1 MAIRNLLEDSMED
14 MDADNQL
21 TSLVPISEKATVDPT
36 IIDALTKQILAQN
49 TSSKWQGGVDAQ
61 TAAKDMA
68 KIMAGIG
75 ITDIRQFGIIEQ
87 VAPEEV
93 KQDGKGGYVDQQG
106 RPVDPSIVTPQ
117 SYQTEGGE
125 ISYYTAPIGKI
136 QNFGNKITGQLVPNT
151 YGERQGGN
159 AFGGTYEG
167 KGNTGYRV
175 DFTPDGTPIFY
186 TTGASSSDV
195 QDWMPLLQ
203 LGLAVT
209 GAGGLLGNALL
220 GGGASQV
227 ASSMLGNAI
236 LGGVTTGIAGGD
248 ILKGALTAGAAAGIA
263 PATEMVLGKIP
274 DFNALSNPVKAAVTN
289 AVSGTIM
296 NKGEITP
303 AVLASALAAGL
314 GAAGKDAELAKF
326 ESERTESGLAG
337 QTSLTEEDMRKL
349 GIVSDANLPT
359 GTQVAGPMTLAVGG
373 VPLFA
378 ESSGASAIRPPAG
391 YQVMSATLADNK
403 PAGAYYDAS
412 INAWLQPT
420 NEFAKVTDID
430 RLIADMETFKS
441 GINTLDANA
450 VKGIVDQSLSEL
462 PTLTADDI
470 TKIIGSQNFAR
481 PEDIQSAISSIKLP
495 QGLTNQDVQS
505 IVSTALTNNPSLTTE
520 QVSQIVNSALSN
532 IPSGLTADDVT
543 KIISGQNFAKPEDIQ
558 AAIKNIN
565 IPQGLTKNDV
575 ESIVSTALTKNPSLT
590 TDQVSQI
597 VNNAITKIPSGI
609 TANDVQSIV
618 SSSIAKIPTGLTASD
633 VTKIISQQNFATNQ
647 DIQTA
652 IGNIK
657 IPQGLTTADVQGI
670 VSKAFANNPSL
681 TSAQVSQIVNGAIS
695 QIPAGLSAND
705 VKSIVGSAI
714 SSLPK
719 APTTQDI
726 VNIISGQGLA
736 STSQL
741 NQQGQQL
748 MAALQKQGVDYNT
761 ALQQALKAQTSS
773 FNSALGTTQAN
784 IDALAQSLGKT
795 KEGLLAELNMTEAD
809 LQKQISGVQTS
820 LGSQI
825 TNLSQ
830 QTQQQLAQQSAQT
843 QQQFSTLSDA
853 QKAQAD
859 ALVKQGST
867 LSSAINQV
875 QAGLGQQITN
885 LSQQTQNQ
893 LAQQSAQTQQQFN
906 SLTAAQKAQAD
917 ALVSQGATFNTALNQ
932 VQTGLGQQIGNV
944 QSNLEAQLNAQGK
957 ALLASLQQQGLDY
970 QTALSNALTAQAN
983 QFQNQITGVQT
994 GLESQLDAQGKQF
1007 LEALQERGVDYKT
1020 ALDEAIAQ
1028 QNAKI
1033 GEVQTSF
1040 EEQLAKS
1047 TASSSADFAKLM
1059 QTLGLMGTTIN
1070 AIQAANTPKTYTY
1083 NLADP
1088 STWGSPVYNKT
1099 TGPVSPITPL
1109 DFGTRDLLK
1118 GTQWEKFLDP
1128 NYGQVPQPVQFN
1140 QPSNMS
1146 YDRLMSVLGAGA
1158 DTLPSQALSI
1168 NDVISGIQNQYGQAP
1183 KGTMG

>member
-1 MAIRNLLEDSMED
+1 MAIRNLLQDSMED

-21 TSLVPISEKATVDPT
+21 TSLVPVSQKATVDQT
-36 IIDALTKQILAQN
+36 IVDALTKQILAQN

-87 VAPEEV
+87 VAAEEV

-106 RPVDPSIVTPQ
+106 RPVDSSIVTPQ

-136 QNFGNKITGQLVPNT
+136 QNFGNKTTGQLVPNT

-220 GGGASQV
+220 GGGSQV

-326 ESERTESGLAG
+326 DAERTESGLAG
-337 QTSLTEEDMRKL
+337 QTSLTEEDMAKL

-359 GTQVAGPMTLAVGG
+359 GTQLASANTGTMTDAGTGLNVTTVPPNIIDFNSAVNSNQILEDANLFRNNVNTIGSPVQLAEGETITGSRVDNQGQSRLTITRANPLDPSSPTIYEAVVSPDNKNVTYEWGG
-373 VPLFA
+373 VDVDDQGNVIGSGTTV
-378 ESSGASAIRPPAG
+378 SSGS
-391 YQVMSATLADNK
+391 K
-403 PAGAYYDAS
+403 PSWTTMPSTG
-412 INAWLQPT
+412 NLNT
-420 NEFAKVTDID
+420 GVTD
-430 RLIADMETFKS
+430 TTK
-441 GINTLDANA
+441 
-450 VKGIVDQSLSEL
+450 
-462 PTLTADDI
+462 TLTLDDI
-470 TKIIGSQNFAR
+470 TNIISNQNFAR
-481 PEDIQSAISSIKLP
+481 P
-495 QGLTNQDVQS
+495 NDVQS

-520 QVSQIVNSALSN
+520 QVSQIVNSAVSN

-543 KIISGQNFAKPEDIQ
+543 KIISGQNFATPQDIQ
-558 AAIKNIN
+558 TAISKIN
-565 IPQGLTKNDV
+565 IPQGLTSTDV
-575 ESIVSTALTKNPSLT
+575 QSIVSTALANNPSLT
-590 TDQVSQI
+590 ATDVQSIVNSAVSQIPSGLTASDVTKILGQQNYATPQDIQTAINSINIPQGLSEQDVQSIVSNAFASNPNLTTEQVSQI
-597 VNNAITKIPSGI
+597 VNSAV
-609 TANDVQSIV
+609 AN
-618 SSSIAKIPTGLTASD
+618 IPTGLTASD
-633 VTKIISQQNFATNQ
+633 VQ
-647 DIQTA
+647 
-652 IGNIK
+652 
-657 IPQGLTTADVQGI
+657 
-670 VSKAFANNPSL
+670 
-681 TSAQVSQIVNGAIS
+681 
-695 QIPAGLSAND
+695 
-705 VKSIVGSAI
+705 SIVGSAV
-714 SSLPK
+714 SQLPA

-726 VNIISGQGLA
+726 VNIIGGQGLA

-741 NQQGQQL
+741 TQQGQDL
-748 MAALQKQGVDYNT
+748 MAALQQQGVDYNT
-761 ALQQALKAQTSS
+761 ALNEALKAQ
-773 FNSALGTTQAN
+773 
-784 IDALAQSLGKT
+784 
-795 KEGLLAELNMTEAD
+795 
-809 LQKQISGVQTS
+809 
-820 LGSQI
+820 
-825 TNLSQ
+825 
-830 QTQQQLAQQSAQT
+830 
-843 QQQFSTLSDA
+843 
-853 QKAQAD
+853 
-859 ALVKQGST
+859 
-867 LSSAINQV
+867 
-875 QAGLGQQITN
+875 AG
-885 LSQQTQNQ
+885 
-893 LAQQSAQTQQQFN
+893 QFN
-906 SLTAAQKAQAD
+906 TSITD
-917 ALVSQGATFNTALNQ
+917 VVNQ
-932 VQTGLGQQIGNV
+932 IGGVQTGLE
-944 QSNLEAQLNAQGK
+944 SQLSAQGK
-957 ALLASLQQQGLDY
+957 QLMDSLQQQGLDY
-970 QTALSNALTAQAN
+970 QTALNEALASQAS

-1047 TASSSADFAKLM
+1047 TATSSADFAKLM

-1070 AIQAANTPKTYTY
+1070 AIQSANTPKTYTY

-1099 TGPVSPITPL
+1099 TGPVTPITPL

-1118 GTQWEKFLDP
+1118 GTQWKKFLDP
-1128 NYGQVPQPVQFN
+1128 NYGQIPQPVQFN

-1146 YDRLMSVLGAGA
+1146 YDRLMSVLGTGQ
-1158 DTLPSQALSI
+1158 DVLPSQPLSI
-1168 NDVISGIQNQYGQAP
+1168 NDVISGIQNQYGQAL

>member
-1 MAIRNLLEDSMED
+1 MAIRNLLQDSMED

-21 TSLVPISEKATVDPT
+21 TSLVPVSQKATVDQT
-36 IIDALTKQILAQN
+36 IVDALTKQILAQN

-136 QNFGNKITGQLVPNT
+136 QNFGNKTTGQLVPNT

-220 GGGASQV
+220 GGGSQV

-326 ESERTESGLAG
+326 ESERTESGFAG
-337 QTSLTEEDMRKL
+337 QTSLTEEDMAKL

-359 GTQVAGPMTLAVGG
+359 GTQVAGPMTLNVGG

-441 GINTLDANA
+441 GVNTLDANA
-450 VKGIVDQSLSEL
+450 VKGIVDQSLSAL
-462 PTLTADDI
+462 PTLTADDV
-470 TKIIGSQNFAR
+470 TRIIGSQNFAR

-505 IVSTALTNNPSLTTE
+505 IVSTALANNPSLTATDVQSIVNSAVSQIPSGLTASDVTKILGQQNYATPQDIQTAINSINIPQGLSEQDVQSIVSNAFASNPNLTTE
-520 QVSQIVNSALSN
+520 QVSQIVNSAVAN
-532 IPSGLTADDVT
+532 IPTGL
-543 KIISGQNFAKPEDIQ
+543 
-558 AAIKNIN
+558 
-565 IPQGLTKNDV
+565 
-575 ESIVSTALTKNPSLT
+575 
-590 TDQVSQI
+590 
-597 VNNAITKIPSGI
+597 

-618 SSSIAKIPTGLTASD
+618 SSA
-633 VTKIISQQNFATNQ
+633 
-647 DIQTA
+647 
-652 IGNIK
+652 
-657 IPQGLTTADVQGI
+657 
-670 VSKAFANNPSL
+670 
-681 TSAQVSQIVNGAIS
+681 VSQL
-695 QIPAGLSAND
+695 PA
-705 VKSIVGSAI
+705 
-714 SSLPK
+714 

-726 VNIISGQGLA
+726 VNIIGGQGLA

-741 NQQGQQL
+741 TQQGKDL
-748 MAALQKQGVDYNT
+748 MAALQQQGVDYNT
-761 ALQQALKAQTSS
+761 ALNEALKAQAGQLNTSITDVV
-773 FNSALGTTQAN
+773 N
-784 IDALAQSLGKT
+784 
-795 KEGLLAELNMTEAD
+795 
-809 LQKQISGVQTS
+809 QIG
-820 LGSQI
+820 G
-825 TNLSQ
+825 
-830 QTQQQLAQQSAQT
+830 
-843 QQQFSTLSDA
+843 
-853 QKAQAD
+853 
-859 ALVKQGST
+859 
-867 LSSAINQV
+867 
-875 QAGLGQQITN
+875 
-885 LSQQTQNQ
+885 
-893 LAQQSAQTQQQFN
+893 
-906 SLTAAQKAQAD
+906 
-917 ALVSQGATFNTALNQ
+917 
-932 VQTGLGQQIGNV
+932 VQTGLE
-944 QSNLEAQLNAQGK
+944 SQLSAQGK
-957 ALLASLQQQGLDY
+957 QLMDSLQQQGLDY
-970 QTALSNALTAQAN
+970 QTALNEALASQAS

-1047 TASSSADFAKLM
+1047 TATSSADFAKLM

-1070 AIQAANTPKTYTY
+1070 AIQSANTPKTYTY

-1088 STWGSPVYNKT
+1088 STWGSPVYNQT

-1109 DFGTRDLLK
+1109 DFGNREMLR

-1146 YDRLMSVLGAGA
+1146 YDRLMSVLGTGR
-1158 DTLPSQALSI
+1158 DVLPSQALSI

-1183 KGTMG
+1183 

>member
-1 MAIRNLLEDSMED
+1 MAIRNLLQDSMED

-21 TSLVPISEKATVDPT
+21 TSLVPVSQKATVDPT

-359 GTQVAGPMTLAVGG
+359 GTQVAGPMTLNVGG

-450 VKGIVDQSLSEL
+450 VKGIVDQSLSAL

-520 QVSQIVNSALSN
+520 QVSQIVNSAVSN

-543 KIISGQNFAKPEDIQ
+543 KIISGQNFATPQDIQ
-558 AAIKNIN
+558 TAISKIN
-565 IPQGLTKNDV
+565 IPQGLTSTDV
-575 ESIVSTALTKNPSLT
+575 QSIVSTALANNPSLT
-590 TDQVSQI
+590 ATDVQSIVNSAVSQIPSGLTASDVTKILGQQNYATPQDIQTAINSINIPQGLSEQDVQSIVSNAFASNPNLTTEQVSQI
-597 VNNAITKIPSGI
+597 VNSAVANIPTGL

-618 SSSIAKIPTGLTASD
+618 SSA
-633 VTKIISQQNFATNQ
+633 
-647 DIQTA
+647 
-652 IGNIK
+652 
-657 IPQGLTTADVQGI
+657 
-670 VSKAFANNPSL
+670 VSKL
-681 TSAQVSQIVNGAIS
+681 
-695 QIPAGLSAND
+695 PA
-705 VKSIVGSAI
+705 
-714 SSLPK
+714 
-719 APTTQDI
+719 APTTQNIID
-726 VNIISGQGLA
+726 IISGQGLA

-741 NQQGQQL
+741 TQQGKDL
-748 MAALQKQGVDYNT
+748 MAALQQQGVDYNT
-761 ALQQALKAQTSS
+761 ALNEALK
-773 FNSALGTTQAN
+773 TQA
-784 IDALAQSLGKT
+784 G
-795 KEGLLAELNMTEAD
+795 
-809 LQKQISGVQTS
+809 
-820 LGSQI
+820 
-825 TNLSQ
+825 
-830 QTQQQLAQQSAQT
+830 
-843 QQQFSTLSDA
+843 
-853 QKAQAD
+853 
-859 ALVKQGST
+859 
-867 LSSAINQV
+867 
-875 QAGLGQQITN
+875 
-885 LSQQTQNQ
+885 
-893 LAQQSAQTQQQFN
+893 QFN
-906 SLTAAQKAQAD
+906 TSITD
-917 ALVSQGATFNTALNQ
+917 VVNQ
-932 VQTGLGQQIGNV
+932 IGGVQTGLE
-944 QSNLEAQLNAQGK
+944 SQLSAQGK
-957 ALLASLQQQGLDY
+957 QLMDSLQKQGLDY
-970 QTALSNALTAQAN
+970 QTALNEALASQAS

-1146 YDRLMSVLGAGA
+1146 YDRLMSILGTGA

>member
-1 MAIRNLLEDSMED
+1 MAIRNLLQDSMED

-21 TSLVPISEKATVDPT
+21 TSLVPVSQKATVDPT

-359 GTQVAGPMTLAVGG
+359 GTQVAGPMTLNVGG

-543 KIISGQNFAKPEDIQ
+543 KIISGQNFATPQDIQ
-558 AAIKNIN
+558 TAISKIN
-565 IPQGLTKNDV
+565 IPQGLTSTDV
-575 ESIVSTALTKNPSLT
+575 QSIVSTALANNPSLT
-590 TDQVSQI
+590 ATDVQSIVNSAVSQIPSGLTASDVTKILGQQNYATPQDIQTAINSINIPQGLSEQDVQSIVSNAFASNPNLTTEQVSQI
-597 VNNAITKIPSGI
+597 VNSAVANIPTGL

-618 SSSIAKIPTGLTASD
+618 SSA
-633 VTKIISQQNFATNQ
+633 
-647 DIQTA
+647 
-652 IGNIK
+652 
-657 IPQGLTTADVQGI
+657 
-670 VSKAFANNPSL
+670 VSKL
-681 TSAQVSQIVNGAIS
+681 
-695 QIPAGLSAND
+695 PA
-705 VKSIVGSAI
+705 
-714 SSLPK
+714 
-719 APTTQDI
+719 APTTQNIID
-726 VNIISGQGLA
+726 IISGQGLA

-741 NQQGQQL
+741 TQQGKDL
-748 MAALQKQGVDYNT
+748 MAALQQQGVDYNT
-761 ALQQALKAQTSS
+761 ALNEALK
-773 FNSALGTTQAN
+773 TQA
-784 IDALAQSLGKT
+784 G
-795 KEGLLAELNMTEAD
+795 
-809 LQKQISGVQTS
+809 
-820 LGSQI
+820 
-825 TNLSQ
+825 
-830 QTQQQLAQQSAQT
+830 
-843 QQQFSTLSDA
+843 
-853 QKAQAD
+853 
-859 ALVKQGST
+859 
-867 LSSAINQV
+867 
-875 QAGLGQQITN
+875 
-885 LSQQTQNQ
+885 
-893 LAQQSAQTQQQFN
+893 QFN
-906 SLTAAQKAQAD
+906 TSITD
-917 ALVSQGATFNTALNQ
+917 VVNQ
-932 VQTGLGQQIGNV
+932 IGGVQTGLE
-944 QSNLEAQLNAQGK
+944 SQLSAQGK
-957 ALLASLQQQGLDY
+957 QLMDSLQKQGLDY
-970 QTALSNALTAQAN
+970 QTALNEALASQAS

-1146 YDRLMSVLGAGA
+1146 YDRLMSVLGTGR
-1158 DTLPSQALSI
+1158 DVLPSQALSI

>member
-1 MAIRNLLEDSMED
+1 MAIFNRNNMLSDYAFED
-14 MDADNQL
+14 MGVEGLFDTGSFNRQDLMNYAAPLDQQSIGAMMP
-21 TSLVPISEKATVDPT
+21 TPEFVPEAPMAPVSAPVAPLMPAPVAPTAAPIQQEQPKASQQD
-36 IIDALTKQILAQN
+36 IIDSLTKQILGSSD
-49 TSSKWQGGVDAQ
+49 TSKWQGGVSAE

-167 KGNTGYRV
+167 EGNTGYRV

-359 GTQVAGPMTLAVGG
+359 GTQVAGPMTLNVGG

-391 YQVMSATLADNK
+391 YELMSATLADNK

-462 PTLTADDI
+462 PTLTADDV
-470 TKIIGSQNFAR
+470 TRIIGSQNFAR

-495 QGLTNQDVQS
+495 QGLTSTDVQS
-505 IVSTALTNNPSLTTE
+505 IVSTALANNPSLTATDVQSTVNSAVSQIPSGLTASDVTKILGQQNYATPQDIQTAINSINIPQGLSEQDVQSIVSNAFASNPNLTTE
-520 QVSQIVNSALSN
+520 QVSQIVNSAVAN
-532 IPSGLTADDVT
+532 IPTGL
-543 KIISGQNFAKPEDIQ
+543 
-558 AAIKNIN
+558 
-565 IPQGLTKNDV
+565 
-575 ESIVSTALTKNPSLT
+575 
-590 TDQVSQI
+590 
-597 VNNAITKIPSGI
+597 

-618 SSSIAKIPTGLTASD
+618 SSA
-633 VTKIISQQNFATNQ
+633 
-647 DIQTA
+647 
-652 IGNIK
+652 
-657 IPQGLTTADVQGI
+657 
-670 VSKAFANNPSL
+670 VSKL
-681 TSAQVSQIVNGAIS
+681 
-695 QIPAGLSAND
+695 PA
-705 VKSIVGSAI
+705 
-714 SSLPK
+714 
-719 APTTQDI
+719 APTTQNIID
-726 VNIISGQGLA
+726 IISGQGLA

-741 NQQGQQL
+741 TQQGKDL
-748 MAALQKQGVDYNT
+748 MAALQQQGVDYNT
-761 ALQQALKAQTSS
+761 ALNEALK
-773 FNSALGTTQAN
+773 TQA
-784 IDALAQSLGKT
+784 G
-795 KEGLLAELNMTEAD
+795 
-809 LQKQISGVQTS
+809 
-820 LGSQI
+820 
-825 TNLSQ
+825 
-830 QTQQQLAQQSAQT
+830 
-843 QQQFSTLSDA
+843 
-853 QKAQAD
+853 
-859 ALVKQGST
+859 
-867 LSSAINQV
+867 
-875 QAGLGQQITN
+875 
-885 LSQQTQNQ
+885 
-893 LAQQSAQTQQQFN
+893 QFN
-906 SLTAAQKAQAD
+906 TSITD
-917 ALVSQGATFNTALNQ
+917 VVNQ
-932 VQTGLGQQIGNV
+932 IGGVQTGLE
-944 QSNLEAQLNAQGK
+944 SQLSAQGK
-957 ALLASLQQQGLDY
+957 QLMDSLQKQGLDY
-970 QTALSNALTAQAN
+970 QTALNEALASQAS

-1146 YDRLMSVLGAGA
+1146 YDRLMSVLGTGR
-1158 DTLPSQALSI
+1158 DVLPSQALSI
-1168 NDVISGIQNQYGQAP
+1168 NDVISGIQNQYGQTP
-1183 KGTMG
+1183 

>member
-1 MAIRNLLEDSMED
+1 MAIRNLLQDSMED

-21 TSLVPISEKATVDPT
+21 TSLVPVSQKATVDQT
-36 IIDALTKQILAQN
+36 VVDALTKQILAQN

-136 QNFGNKITGQLVPNT
+136 QNFGNKTTGQLVPNT

-167 KGNTGYRV
+167 EGNTGYRV

-220 GGGASQV
+220 GGGSQV

-263 PATEMVLGKIP
+263 PATEMVLGNIP
-274 DFNALSNPVKAAVTN
+274 NFNSLPNSVQAAVTS

-296 NKGEITP
+296 NGGEITP
-303 AVLASALAAGL
+303 NVLASALAAGI
-314 GAAGKDAELAKF
+314 GAASKDADLAKF
-326 ESERTESGLAG
+326 ESERTESGFAG
-337 QTSLTEEDMRKL
+337 QTSLTEEDMAKL
-349 GIVSDANLPT
+349 GIVSDANLPS
-359 GTQVAGPMTLAVGG
+359 GTQVAGPMTLNVGG

-391 YQVMSATLADNK
+391 YEVMSATLADNK

-441 GINTLDANA
+441 GVNTLDANA
-450 VKGIVDQSLSEL
+450 VKGIVDQSLSAL
-462 PTLTADDI
+462 PTLTADDV
-470 TKIIGSQNFAR
+470 TRIIGSQNFAR

-505 IVSTALTNNPSLTTE
+505 VVSTALANNPSLTTE
-520 QVSQIVNSALSN
+520 QVSQIVNSAVSN
-532 IPSGLTADDVT
+532 
-543 KIISGQNFAKPEDIQ
+543 
-558 AAIKNIN
+558 
-565 IPQGLTKNDV
+565 
-575 ESIVSTALTKNPSLT
+575 
-590 TDQVSQI
+590 
-597 VNNAITKIPSGI
+597 
-609 TANDVQSIV
+609 
-618 SSSIAKIPTGLTASD
+618 IPTGLTASD
-633 VTKIISQQNFATNQ
+633 VQ
-647 DIQTA
+647 
-652 IGNIK
+652 
-657 IPQGLTTADVQGI
+657 
-670 VSKAFANNPSL
+670 
-681 TSAQVSQIVNGAIS
+681 
-695 QIPAGLSAND
+695 
-705 VKSIVGSAI
+705 SIVGSAV
-714 SSLPK
+714 SKLPA

-726 VNIISGQGLA
+726 VNIIGGQGLA

-741 NQQGQQL
+741 TQQGQDL
-748 MAALQKQGVDYNT
+748 MAALQQQGVDYNT
-761 ALQQALKAQTSS
+761 ALNEALKAQAGQLNSS
-773 FNSALGTTQAN
+773 ITDVVN
-784 IDALAQSLGKT
+784 
-795 KEGLLAELNMTEAD
+795 
-809 LQKQISGVQTS
+809 QIG
-820 LGSQI
+820 G
-825 TNLSQ
+825 
-830 QTQQQLAQQSAQT
+830 
-843 QQQFSTLSDA
+843 
-853 QKAQAD
+853 
-859 ALVKQGST
+859 
-867 LSSAINQV
+867 
-875 QAGLGQQITN
+875 
-885 LSQQTQNQ
+885 
-893 LAQQSAQTQQQFN
+893 
-906 SLTAAQKAQAD
+906 
-917 ALVSQGATFNTALNQ
+917 
-932 VQTGLGQQIGNV
+932 VQTGLE
-944 QSNLEAQLNAQGK
+944 SQLSAQGK
-957 ALLASLQQQGLDY
+957 QLMDSLQQQGLDY
-970 QTALSNALTAQAN
+970 QTALNESLASQAR

-1007 LEALQERGVDYKT
+1007 LEALQDRGVDYKT

-1040 EEQLAKS
+1040 QDQLAKS
-1047 TASSSADFAKLM
+1047 TASTSADFAKLM

-1099 TGPVSPITPL
+1099 TGPVTPITPL

-1128 NYGQVPQPVQFN
+1128 NYGKVPQPVQFN

-1146 YDRLMSVLGAGA
+1146 YDRLMDILGTGR

-1183 KGTMG
+1183 TSTMG

>member
-1 MAIRNLLEDSMED
+1 MAIRNLLQDSMVDD
-14 MDADNQL
+14 MGDADNQL
-21 TSLVPISEKATVDPT
+21 TSLAPVSQKATVDPT
-36 IIDALTKQILAQN
+36 IVNALKKQILAQN
-49 TSSKWQGGVDAQ
+49 TSSKWQGGVDAE
-61 TAAKDMA
+61 TAANDMA

-125 ISYYTAPIGKI
+125 ISYFTAPIGKI
-136 QNFGNKITGQLVPNT
+136 QNFGNKTTGQLVPNT

-220 GGGASQV
+220 GGGSQV

-274 DFNALSNPVKAAVTN
+274 DFNSLPSSVKAAVTS

-303 AVLASALAAGL
+303 TVLASALAAGL
-314 GAAGKDAELAKF
+314 GAAGKDADLAKF

-349 GIVSDANLPT
+349 GIVSDANLPS
-359 GTQVAGPMTLAVGG
+359 GTQVAGPMTLNVGG
-373 VPLFA
+373 VPIYA

-391 YQVMSATLADNK
+391 YEVMSATLADNK

-450 VKGIVDQSLSEL
+450 VKGIVDQSLSAL

-470 TKIIGSQNFAR
+470 TKIISSQNFAT
-481 PEDIQSAISSIKLP
+481 PQDIQTAINSINIP
-495 QGLTNQDVQS
+495 QGLSEQDVQS
-505 IVSTALTNNPSLTTE
+505 IVSNAFASNPNLTTE
-520 QVSQIVNSALSN
+520 QVSQIVNSAVAN
-532 IPSGLTADDVT
+532 IPTGL
-543 KIISGQNFAKPEDIQ
+543 
-558 AAIKNIN
+558 
-565 IPQGLTKNDV
+565 
-575 ESIVSTALTKNPSLT
+575 
-590 TDQVSQI
+590 
-597 VNNAITKIPSGI
+597 

-618 SSSIAKIPTGLTASD
+618 SSA
-633 VTKIISQQNFATNQ
+633 
-647 DIQTA
+647 
-652 IGNIK
+652 
-657 IPQGLTTADVQGI
+657 
-670 VSKAFANNPSL
+670 
-681 TSAQVSQIVNGAIS
+681 VSQL
-695 QIPAGLSAND
+695 PA
-705 VKSIVGSAI
+705 
-714 SSLPK
+714 

-726 VNIISGQGLA
+726 VNIIGGQGLA

-741 NQQGQQL
+741 TQQGKDL
-748 MAALQKQGVDYNT
+748 MAALQQQGLDYNT
-761 ALQQALKAQTSS
+761 ALNEALK
-773 FNSALGTTQAN
+773 TQ
-784 IDALAQSLGKT
+784 
-795 KEGLLAELNMTEAD
+795 
-809 LQKQISGVQTS
+809 SG
-820 LGSQI
+820 
-825 TNLSQ
+825 
-830 QTQQQLAQQSAQT
+830 
-843 QQQFSTLSDA
+843 
-853 QKAQAD
+853 
-859 ALVKQGST
+859 
-867 LSSAINQV
+867 
-875 QAGLGQQITN
+875 
-885 LSQQTQNQ
+885 
-893 LAQQSAQTQQQFN
+893 QFN
-906 SLTAAQKAQAD
+906 TSITD
-917 ALVSQGATFNTALNQ
+917 VVNQ
-932 VQTGLGQQIGNV
+932 IGGVQTGLE
-944 QSNLEAQLNAQGK
+944 SQLSAQGK
-957 ALLASLQQQGLDY
+957 QLMDSLQQQGLDY
-970 QTALSNALTAQAN
+970 QTALNEVLASQAS
-983 QFQNQITGVQT
+983 QFQNQIAGVQT

-1007 LEALQERGVDYKT
+1007 LEALQARGVDYKT

-1047 TASSSADFAKLM
+1047 TASTSADFAKLM

-1088 STWGSPVYNKT
+1088 STWGSPVYNQT
-1099 TGPVSPITPL
+1099 TGPVTPITPL

-1128 NYGQVPQPVQFN
+1128 NYGKVLQPVQFN
-1140 QPSNMS
+1140 QPSSMS
-1146 YDRLMSVLGAGA
+1146 YDRLMSVLGTGR

-1183 KGTMG
+1183 QGTMG

>member
-21 TSLVPISEKATVDPT
+21 TSLVPVSEKATVDPT

-337 QTSLTEEDMRKL
+337 QTSLTEEEMRNL
-349 GIVSDANLPT
+349 GIISDANLPT
-359 GTQVAGPMTLAVGG
+359 GTQVAGPMTLNVGG

-391 YQVMSATLADNK
+391 YELMSATLADNK

-481 PEDIQSAISSIKLP
+481 PVDIQSAISSIKLP

-505 IVSTALTNNPSLTTE
+505 IVSTALANNPSLTATDVQSIVNSAVSQIPSGLTASDVSKILGQQNYATPQDIQTAINSINIPQGLSEQDVQSIVSNAFASNPNLTTE
-520 QVSQIVNSALSN
+520 QVSQIVNSAVAN
-532 IPSGLTADDVT
+532 IPTGL
-543 KIISGQNFAKPEDIQ
+543 
-558 AAIKNIN
+558 
-565 IPQGLTKNDV
+565 
-575 ESIVSTALTKNPSLT
+575 
-590 TDQVSQI
+590 
-597 VNNAITKIPSGI
+597 

-618 SSSIAKIPTGLTASD
+618 SSA
-633 VTKIISQQNFATNQ
+633 
-647 DIQTA
+647 
-652 IGNIK
+652 
-657 IPQGLTTADVQGI
+657 
-670 VSKAFANNPSL
+670 VSKL
-681 TSAQVSQIVNGAIS
+681 
-695 QIPAGLSAND
+695 PA
-705 VKSIVGSAI
+705 
-714 SSLPK
+714 
-719 APTTQDI
+719 APTTQNIID
-726 VNIISGQGLA
+726 IISGQGLA

-741 NQQGQQL
+741 TQQGKDL
-748 MAALQKQGVDYNT
+748 MAALQQQGVDYNT
-761 ALQQALKAQTSS
+761 ALNEALK
-773 FNSALGTTQAN
+773 TQA
-784 IDALAQSLGKT
+784 G
-795 KEGLLAELNMTEAD
+795 
-809 LQKQISGVQTS
+809 
-820 LGSQI
+820 
-825 TNLSQ
+825 
-830 QTQQQLAQQSAQT
+830 
-843 QQQFSTLSDA
+843 
-853 QKAQAD
+853 
-859 ALVKQGST
+859 
-867 LSSAINQV
+867 
-875 QAGLGQQITN
+875 
-885 LSQQTQNQ
+885 
-893 LAQQSAQTQQQFN
+893 QFN
-906 SLTAAQKAQAD
+906 TSITD
-917 ALVSQGATFNTALNQ
+917 VVNQ
-932 VQTGLGQQIGNV
+932 IGGVQTGLE
-944 QSNLEAQLNAQGK
+944 SQLSAQGK
-957 ALLASLQQQGLDY
+957 QLMNSLQQQGLDY
-970 QTALSNALTAQAN
+970 QTALNEALASQAS

-1146 YDRLMSVLGAGA
+1146 YDRLMSVLGTGQ

-1183 KGTMG
+1183 QGTMG

>member
-1 MAIRNLLEDSMED
+1 MAIRNLLQDSMED

-21 TSLVPISEKATVDPT
+21 TSLVPVSQKATVDPT

-359 GTQVAGPMTLAVGG
+359 GTQVAGPMTLNVGG

-450 VKGIVDQSLSEL
+450 VKGIVDQSLSAL

-520 QVSQIVNSALSN
+520 QVSQIVNSAVSN

-543 KIISGQNFAKPEDIQ
+543 KIISGQNFATPQDIQ
-558 AAIKNIN
+558 TAISKIN
-565 IPQGLTKNDV
+565 IPQGLTSTDV
-575 ESIVSTALTKNPSLT
+575 QSIVSTALANNPSLT
-590 TDQVSQI
+590 ATDVQSIVNSAVSQIPSGLTASDVTKILGQQNYATPQDIQTAINSINIPQGLSEQDVQSIVSNAFASNPNLTTEQVSQI
-597 VNNAITKIPSGI
+597 VNSAVANIPTGL

-618 SSSIAKIPTGLTASD
+618 SSA
-633 VTKIISQQNFATNQ
+633 
-647 DIQTA
+647 
-652 IGNIK
+652 
-657 IPQGLTTADVQGI
+657 
-670 VSKAFANNPSL
+670 VSKL
-681 TSAQVSQIVNGAIS
+681 
-695 QIPAGLSAND
+695 PA
-705 VKSIVGSAI
+705 
-714 SSLPK
+714 
-719 APTTQDI
+719 APTTQNIID
-726 VNIISGQGLA
+726 IISGQGLA

-741 NQQGQQL
+741 TQQGKDL
-748 MAALQKQGVDYNT
+748 MAALQQQGVDYNT
-761 ALQQALKAQTSS
+761 ALNEALK
-773 FNSALGTTQAN
+773 TQA
-784 IDALAQSLGKT
+784 G
-795 KEGLLAELNMTEAD
+795 
-809 LQKQISGVQTS
+809 
-820 LGSQI
+820 
-825 TNLSQ
+825 
-830 QTQQQLAQQSAQT
+830 
-843 QQQFSTLSDA
+843 
-853 QKAQAD
+853 
-859 ALVKQGST
+859 
-867 LSSAINQV
+867 
-875 QAGLGQQITN
+875 
-885 LSQQTQNQ
+885 
-893 LAQQSAQTQQQFN
+893 QFN
-906 SLTAAQKAQAD
+906 TSITD
-917 ALVSQGATFNTALNQ
+917 VVNQ
-932 VQTGLGQQIGNV
+932 IGGVQTGLE
-944 QSNLEAQLNAQGK
+944 SQLSAQGK
-957 ALLASLQQQGLDY
+957 QLMDSLQKQGLDY
-970 QTALSNALTAQAN
+970 QTALNEALASQAS

-1140 QPSNMS
+1140 QPSNIS
-1146 YDRLMSVLGAGA
+1146 YDRLMSILGTGA

>member
-1 MAIRNLLEDSMED
+1 MANRNLLQDSMVDD
-14 MDADNQL
+14 MGDADNQL
-21 TSLVPISEKATVDPT
+21 TSLLPASQKATVDPT
-36 IIDALTKQILAQN
+36 IVNALKRQILAQN
-49 TSSKWQGGVDAQ
+49 TSSKWQGGVDAE
-61 TAAKDMA
+61 TAANDMA

-106 RPVDPSIVTPQ
+106 RPVDPSIVTPE

-359 GTQVAGPMTLAVGG
+359 GTQVAGPMTLNVGG

-391 YQVMSATLADNK
+391 YELMSATLADNK

-420 NEFAKVTDID
+420 NEFANVTDID

-505 IVSTALTNNPSLTTE
+505 IVSTALANNPSLTATDVQSIVNSAVSQIPSGLTASDVTKILGQQNYATPQDIQTAINSINIPQGLSEQDVQSIVSNAFASNPNLTTE
-520 QVSQIVNSALSN
+520 QVSQIVNSAVAN
-532 IPSGLTADDVT
+532 IPTGL
-543 KIISGQNFAKPEDIQ
+543 
-558 AAIKNIN
+558 
-565 IPQGLTKNDV
+565 
-575 ESIVSTALTKNPSLT
+575 
-590 TDQVSQI
+590 
-597 VNNAITKIPSGI
+597 

-618 SSSIAKIPTGLTASD
+618 SSA
-633 VTKIISQQNFATNQ
+633 
-647 DIQTA
+647 
-652 IGNIK
+652 
-657 IPQGLTTADVQGI
+657 
-670 VSKAFANNPSL
+670 VSKL
-681 TSAQVSQIVNGAIS
+681 
-695 QIPAGLSAND
+695 PA
-705 VKSIVGSAI
+705 
-714 SSLPK
+714 
-719 APTTQDI
+719 APTTQNIID
-726 VNIISGQGLA
+726 IISGQGLA

-741 NQQGQQL
+741 TQQGKDL
-748 MAALQKQGVDYNT
+748 MAALQQQGVDYNT
-761 ALQQALKAQTSS
+761 ALNEALK
-773 FNSALGTTQAN
+773 TQA
-784 IDALAQSLGKT
+784 G
-795 KEGLLAELNMTEAD
+795 
-809 LQKQISGVQTS
+809 
-820 LGSQI
+820 
-825 TNLSQ
+825 
-830 QTQQQLAQQSAQT
+830 
-843 QQQFSTLSDA
+843 
-853 QKAQAD
+853 
-859 ALVKQGST
+859 
-867 LSSAINQV
+867 
-875 QAGLGQQITN
+875 
-885 LSQQTQNQ
+885 
-893 LAQQSAQTQQQFN
+893 QFN
-906 SLTAAQKAQAD
+906 TSITD
-917 ALVSQGATFNTALNQ
+917 VVNQ
-932 VQTGLGQQIGNV
+932 IGGVQTGLE
-944 QSNLEAQLNAQGK
+944 SQLSAQGK
-957 ALLASLQQQGLDY
+957 QLMDSLQQQGLDY
-970 QTALSNALTAQAN
+970 QTALNEALASQAS

-1146 YDRLMSVLGAGA
+1146 YNELMSVLGTRQ

-1183 KGTMG
+1183 QGTMG

>member
-21 TSLVPISEKATVDPT
+21 TSLVPVSQKATVDPT

-274 DFNALSNPVKAAVTN
+274 DFNSLSNPVKAAVTN

-359 GTQVAGPMTLAVGG
+359 GTQVAGPMTLNVGG

-391 YQVMSATLADNK
+391 YELMSATLADNK

-462 PTLTADDI
+462 PTLTADDV
-470 TKIIGSQNFAR
+470 TRIIGSQNFAI

-505 IVSTALTNNPSLTTE
+505 IVSTALANNPSLTATDVQSIVNSAVSQIPSGLTASDVTKILGQQNYATPQDIQTAINSINIPQGLSEQDVQSIVSNAFASNPNLTTE
-520 QVSQIVNSALSN
+520 QVSQIVNSAVAN
-532 IPSGLTADDVT
+532 IPTGL
-543 KIISGQNFAKPEDIQ
+543 
-558 AAIKNIN
+558 
-565 IPQGLTKNDV
+565 
-575 ESIVSTALTKNPSLT
+575 
-590 TDQVSQI
+590 
-597 VNNAITKIPSGI
+597 

-618 SSSIAKIPTGLTASD
+618 SSA
-633 VTKIISQQNFATNQ
+633 
-647 DIQTA
+647 
-652 IGNIK
+652 
-657 IPQGLTTADVQGI
+657 
-670 VSKAFANNPSL
+670 VSKL
-681 TSAQVSQIVNGAIS
+681 
-695 QIPAGLSAND
+695 PA
-705 VKSIVGSAI
+705 
-714 SSLPK
+714 
-719 APTTQDI
+719 APTTQNIID
-726 VNIISGQGLA
+726 IISGQGLA

-741 NQQGQQL
+741 TQQGKDL
-748 MAALQKQGVDYNT
+748 MAALQQQGVDYNT
-761 ALQQALKAQTSS
+761 ALNEALK
-773 FNSALGTTQAN
+773 TQA
-784 IDALAQSLGKT
+784 G
-795 KEGLLAELNMTEAD
+795 
-809 LQKQISGVQTS
+809 
-820 LGSQI
+820 
-825 TNLSQ
+825 
-830 QTQQQLAQQSAQT
+830 
-843 QQQFSTLSDA
+843 
-853 QKAQAD
+853 
-859 ALVKQGST
+859 
-867 LSSAINQV
+867 
-875 QAGLGQQITN
+875 
-885 LSQQTQNQ
+885 
-893 LAQQSAQTQQQFN
+893 QFN
-906 SLTAAQKAQAD
+906 TSITD
-917 ALVSQGATFNTALNQ
+917 VVNQ
-932 VQTGLGQQIGNV
+932 IGGVQTGLE
-944 QSNLEAQLNAQGK
+944 SQLSAQGK
-957 ALLASLQQQGLDY
+957 QLMDSLQKQGLDY
-970 QTALSNALTAQAN
+970 QTALNEALASQAS

-1070 AIQAANTPKTYTY
+1070 AIQSANTPKTYTY

-1088 STWGSPVYNKT
+1088 STWGSPVYNQT

-1140 QPSNMS
+1140 QPSNIS
-1146 YDRLMSVLGAGA
+1146 YDRLMSILGTGQDA
-1158 DTLPSQALSI
+1158 LPSQALSI

>member
-1 MAIRNLLEDSMED
+1 MAIRNLLQDSMFED
-14 MDADNQL
+14 MGDADNQL
-21 TSLVPISEKATVDPT
+21 TGRASVSQKPTVDQT
-36 IIDALTKQILAQN
+36 IVDALTKQILAQN

-136 QNFGNKITGQLVPNT
+136 QNFGNKTTGQLVPNT

-220 GGGASQV
+220 GGGSQV

-326 ESERTESGLAG
+326 ESERTESGFAG
-337 QTSLTEEDMRKL
+337 QTSLTEEDMAKL
-349 GIVSDANLPT
+349 GIVSDANLPS
-359 GTQVAGPMTLAVGG
+359 GTQVAGPMTLNVGG

-441 GINTLDANA
+441 GVNTLDANA
-450 VKGIVDQSLSEL
+450 VKGIVDQSLSAL
-462 PTLTADDI
+462 PTLTADDV
-470 TKIIGSQNFAR
+470 TRIIGSQNFAR

-505 IVSTALTNNPSLTTE
+505 VVSTALANNPSLTTE
-520 QVSQIVNSALSN
+520 QVSQIVNSAVSN

-543 KIISGQNFAKPEDIQ
+543 KIISGQNFATPQDIQ
-558 AAIKNIN
+558 TAISNIN
-565 IPQGLTKNDV
+565 IPQGLTSTDV
-575 ESIVSTALTKNPSLT
+575 QSIVSTALANNPSLT
-590 TDQVSQI
+590 AT
-597 VNNAITKIPSGI
+597 
-609 TANDVQSIV
+609 DVQSIV
-618 SSSIAKIPTGLTASD
+618 NSAVSQIPSGLTASD
-633 VTKIISQQNFATNQ
+633 VTKILGQQNYATPQ

-652 IGNIK
+652 INSIN
-657 IPQGLTTADVQGI
+657 IPQGLSEQDVQSI
-670 VSKAFANNPSL
+670 VSNAFASNPNL
-681 TSAQVSQIVNGAIS
+681 TTEQVSQIVNSAVS
-695 QIPAGLSAND
+695 QLPA
-705 VKSIVGSAI
+705 
-714 SSLPK
+714 

-726 VNIISGQGLA
+726 INIIGGQGLA

-741 NQQGQQL
+741 TQQGRDL
-748 MAALQKQGVDYNT
+748 MAALQQQGVDYNT
-761 ALQQALKAQTSS
+761 ALTQALQSQ
-773 FNSALGTTQAN
+773 NAN
-784 IDALAQSLGKT
+784 IS
-795 KEGLLAELNMTEAD
+795 
-809 LQKQISGVQTS
+809 
-820 LGSQI
+820 SQI
-825 TNLSQ
+825 TNLSS
-830 QTQQQLAQQSAQT
+830 QTQQQLAQQTAQT
-843 QQQFSTLSDA
+843 QAQFQGLSDA

-859 ALVKQGST
+859 ALVNQGTT

-875 QAGLGQQITN
+875 QAGLGTQISN
-885 LSQQTQNQ
+885 LSQQTQSQ

-944 QSNLEAQLNAQGK
+944 QSSLEAQLDAQGRQF
-957 ALLASLQQQGLDY
+957 LDQLQQRGVDY
-970 QTALSNALTAQAN
+970 QTALNEALAQQSATYKTSLGDVI
-983 QFQNQITGVQT
+983 NQIGGVQT
-994 GLESQLDAQGKQF
+994 GLESQITNVQANLESQLDAQGKQF

-1047 TASSSADFAKLM
+1047 TATSSADFAKLM

-1070 AIQAANTPKTYTY
+1070 AIQSANTPKTYTY

-1088 STWGSPVYNKT
+1088 STWGSPVYNQT

-1146 YDRLMSVLGAGA
+1146 YDRLMSVLGTGR
-1158 DTLPSQALSI
+1158 DVLPSQSLSI

-1183 KGTMG
+1183 QGTMG